1 VIRFRIRAPRLLLA
15 AAAMTV
21 PACHT
26 WETQRQF
33 PRDAAARNESATVR
47 VHLKGGPIAEV
58 ERPTVVGDSLIGVI
72 RDSNLRFSVPVDSVV
87 AVEVSHFS
95 WLRTIGL
102 VPSAFILVFLIGT
115 GGNF

>member
-1 VIRFRIRAPRLLLA
+1 
-15 AAAMTV
+15 MTV
-21 PACHT
+21 PACYT

-33 PRDAAARNESATVR
+33 PRDAVARNESATVR

-72 RDSNLRFSVPVDSVV
+72 LDSNERFSVAVENVV
-87 AVEVSHFS
+87 AVEAKHFS

-102 VPSAFILVFLIGT
+102 VPSTLLLVFLIGT
-115 GGNF
+115 QGKF